1 MWAFLVPKKNFSSR
15 IRILYINISKHIK
28 FEPHSTLLSVGI
40 ATTSYTTFITLFSL
54 CICQSFSNFFLP
66 PLLLSIHCHL
76 STDIS
81 LSLTHPRS
89 LSLTVLFFFFSLSFH
104 SFRRHWIWYCCL
116 GHSPLLPRQETVRK
130 EGLLCPLNTSYIQS
144 KSSLKYSK

>member
-1 MWAFLVPKKNFSSR
+1 MKSVLQ

-28 FEPHSTLLSVGI
+28 FEPHSTLLIVGI

-76 STDIS
+76 STDLS
-81 LSLTHPRS
+81 LSLTLGHS
-89 LSLTVLFFFFSLSFH
+89 LLLFSFSFSLSFH
-104 SFRRHWIWYCCL
+104 SFRRHWIWYCSL
-116 GHSPLLPRQETVRK
+116 GHSPVLPRQETVRK